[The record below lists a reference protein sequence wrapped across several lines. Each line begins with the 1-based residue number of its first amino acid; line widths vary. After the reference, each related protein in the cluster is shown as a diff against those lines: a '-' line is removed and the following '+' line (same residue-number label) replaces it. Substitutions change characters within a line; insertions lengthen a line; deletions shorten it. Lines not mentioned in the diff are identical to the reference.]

1 MPETEVNDYAARDIC
16 TGCYM
21 KFDYKGECPECD
33 SEEEDDK
40 PCPETGVRAG
50 INKGESNGK

>member
-1 MPETEVNDYAARDIC
+1 MVWLSKTKGGSMPEPEVNDYAARDIC

-33 SEEEDDK
+33 SEEDDEDSK
-40 PCPETGVRAG
+40 Q
-50 INKGESNGK
+50 INS

>member
-1 MPETEVNDYAARDIC
+1 MRIPEPEWNDYAARGIC

-33 SEEEDDK
+33 SEEENEMDNDK
-40 PCPETGVRAG
+40 
-50 INKGESNGK
+50 

>member
-1 MPETEVNDYAARDIC
+1 MSIPEPKWDDYAARDIC

-33 SEEEDDK
+33 SEEEEEEPLQGIVTFGKKDDNDK
-40 PCPETGVRAG
+40 
-50 INKGESNGK
+50 